1 MKKIT
6 TFLLLLATIGL
17 SAQHTISG
25 TFTPAKDYTW
35 LIAYQLK
42 PGTQVYVADTKIE
55 DGKFNLNLP
64 ADASPGTYRLVYA
77 VPQEDFNFDVIY
89 SGTEDIELHFN
100 AQDKV
105 TYTKSEENIIA
116 TKYFLEINALQQQ
129 IIDFYTAS
137 STNKNELASLYKKLA
152 TTQVSYEND
161 SKGLLSNHLIVA
173 NSPYIA
179 KAYESV
185 YDFVENKKKDY
196 FTHLNFNNP
205 QLQASS
211 FLTDKALNYVFT
223 SLPLQKITKS
233 ETETILKQN
242 ILKVS
247 EQLNGVSEIFQFQ
260 LYYDLWIYAASAKY
274 DNTSDYIYS
283 NYLKDLGISTNNQ
296 ELIKGIEAHS
306 RLREGAI
313 APEITW
319 NNDKDSLSTLPA
331 SENYLLVFW
340 SSGCSHCLTELPL
353 LHQGLKSF
361 KTVKVLAVG
370 LEDDAV
376 EWKQESAKLSGFTH
390 ALALGKWDS
399 KYAEIYNISATPT
412 YFILDKDKRIISSPE
427 NYEDVLSYFKK

>member
-6 TFLLLLATIGL
+6 TFLLLLATLGL
-17 SAQHTISG
+17 TAQHTISG
-25 TFTPAKDYTW
+25 TFTPAKDFTW
-35 LIAYQLK
+35 LIVYQVK
-42 PGTQVYVADTKIE
+42 PGTQVYIADTKIE
-55 DGKFNLNLP
+55 DGKFNLTLP
-64 ADASPGTYRLVYA
+64 EDTSPGTYRLVYA

-105 TYTKSEENIIA
+105 TYTKSEENILL
-116 TKYFLEINALQQQ
+116 TKYFLEINAVQQQ

-137 STNKNELASLYKKLA
+137 NTNKNELANLYKKLA
-152 TTQVSYEND
+152 STQATYEND
-161 SKGLLSNHLIVA
+161 SKELLSNHFIKA
-173 NSPYIA
+173 NAPYIA
-179 KAYESV
+179 KTHESI
-185 YDFVENKKKDY
+185 YDFVENKKKNY
-196 FTHLNFNNP
+196 FIHLDFNNP
-205 QLQASS
+205 QLQASA
-211 FLTDKALNYVFT
+211 FLTDKVLNYVFT
-223 SLPLQKITKS
+223 SLPLHKITKS
-233 ETETILKQN
+233 ETENFLNQN
-242 ILKVS
+242 IQTVAKNLK
-247 EQLNGVSEIFQFQ
+247 GVSEMFQFN

-274 DNTSDYIYS
+274 DITSDYIYS
-283 NYLKDLGISTNNQ
+283 NYLKNLGISTNNQ

-353 LHQGLKSF
+353 LHQGLKSY

-376 EWKQESAKLSGFTH
+376 EWKQESAKLSDFTH

-412 YFILDKDKRIISSPE
+412 YFILDKDKKIISSPE